1 MHVNTY
7 LFPRA
12 VQGLACPQ
20 SQHDADCLETY
31 ALQYSAASPIS
42 LKSALKELHM
52 CVALLELMR
61 DDVIWDLQPRSKH
74 DTCRWHAMYLLGP
87 GKMEVQVL
95 VSSIEGPKGSQL
107 PVLWERIT

>member
-61 DDVIWDLQPRSKH
+61 DDVIWDLQQRASMTLADGTPCTFSVRG
-74 DTCRWHAMYLLGP
+74 RW
-87 GKMEVQVL
+87 K
-95 VSSIEGPKGSQL
+95 SRC
-107 PVLWERIT
+107 W